1 MIPYNVNTKEYSSS
15 DEYVAIFAHL
25 NQIAKT
31 RADTLAINYPTYQ
44 IKHRASAERSMDY
57 HMTAHNV
64 PFYDIIC
71 ETLLHKDG
79 NGYLDVVEFTYQL
92 NLFAKTIFHRKLWG
106 DQLAQTPDKF
116 LYFVWNNY
124 KTKQLDCDFDRLESV
139 SNSMLANYD
148 LLEYHRRF
156 ITNDTYELIALEE
169 ARDLFDQLVDRKV
182 FDNSIGDLYQVYS
195 GVPFDEVNTDAKTIF
210 HSGSITKMDQLHLS
224 SKFKV
229 ETRPALMSIDSKFNF
244 IPKDDPEG
252 MFEGLIVNLKLG
264 NKVRFLPQF
273 LVFYN

>member
-1 MIPYNVNTKEYSSS
+1 MIPYHVNTKEYSSS
-15 DEYVAIFAHL
+15 NEYIAIFTHL

-31 RADTLAINYPTYQ
+31 RADLLSIKHPTYQ

-79 NGYLDVVEFTYQL
+79 NGYLDIVEFTYQL

-106 DQLAQTPDKF
+106 DCLNQLPDQF

-124 KTKQLDCDFDRLESV
+124 KTNQIDGEFDKLETVANTMLDSY
-139 SNSMLANYD
+139 N
-148 LLEYHRRF
+148 LLEYHQQF
-156 ITNDTYELIALEE
+156 ITNDAYQFITINE
-169 ARDLFDQLVDRKV
+169 ARDLFDQLVDKKV
-182 FDNSIGDLYQVYS
+182 FDSSTGDLYQVYS

-210 HSGSITKMDQLHLS
+210 HSGSITKMDHLHLS

-229 ETRPALMSIDSKFNF
+229 ETRPALMSIKSKFNF
-244 IPKDDPEG
+244 IPKDDPCG

>member
-1 MIPYNVNTKEYSSS
+1 MIPYNVNTKEYLLG
-15 DEYVAIFAHL
+15 DEYKSIFKHL

-31 RADTLAINYPTYQ
+31 RADALSIKHPTYQ

-71 ETLLHKDG
+71 ETLLHKEG
-79 NGYLDVVEFTYQL
+79 NGYLDIVEFTYQL

-106 DQLAQTPDKF
+106 DCLSQSPDQF

-124 KTKQLDCDFDRLESV
+124 KTNQVDKEFDKLEVVANTMLDSY
-139 SNSMLANYD
+139 N
-148 LLEYHRRF
+148 LLEYHQQF
-156 ITNDTYELIALEE
+156 ITNNLYQLITINE
-169 ARDLFDQLVDRKV
+169 ARELFDQLVDKKI
-182 FDNSIGDLYQVYS
+182 FDSSIGDLYQVYS

-210 HSGSITKMDQLHLS
+210 HSGAITKIDYLHLS

-229 ETRPALMSIDSKFNF
+229 EIQPAL
-244 IPKDDPEG
+244 
-252 MFEGLIVNLKLG
+252 L
-264 NKVRFLPQF
+264 
-273 LVFYN
+273 